1 MGVVIKGG
9 KIITDTDSYY
19 ADLRIENE
27 KIVSIGSNLEI
38 EGDEVVSAQG
48 CYLLP
53 GAIDPHTH
61 FDLDAGSTVTADDF
75 RSGSK
80 AALIG
85 GTTTII
91 DFATQNKGETLKEGL
106 NNWHKKADQ
115 KCYCDY
121 GFHMAITDWNENVS
135 SEMEEMKD
143 LGVTSYKM
151 YMAYKNVLQ
160 VNDSEILDALNKSKE
175 IGALMSFHC
184 ENGDII
190 DFLVNKAKNN
200 NELSPK
206 YHAIT
211 RPDDVEAEAV
221 YRLIKLAKMADVPI
235 YIVHLSTKRALEIV
249 TTERKNGA
257 KIYVETCPQYLLLDE
272 SCYEMDKED
281 DFNGAKYVMSPPL
294 RKKEDQEYLWNGIK
308 NKDIDTVAT
317 DHCSFNYK
325 GQKDLGR
332 NDFSKIPN
340 GSPGVEHR
348 LSLMYTNGVL
358 KERITLNQMVDLI
371 STKPAKLFGMY
382 PQKGTISV
390 GSDADIVIFN
400 PDYKGQISAKYQ
412 IQNVD
417 YTPYEGFAQIGR
429 VRDVFLRGN
438 RVVKEFLIC
447 DKSLCGKYI
456 HRK

>member
-27 KIVSIGSNLEI
+27 KIVSIGSNIEI
-38 EGDEVVSAQG
+38 EGDEVVTAQG

-61 FDLDAGSTVTADDF
+61 FDLDVGSTVTADDF
-75 RSGSK
+75 ESGSK

-91 DFATQNKGETLKEGL
+91 DFATQSKGETLKEGL

-160 VNDSEILDALNKSKE
+160 VNDSEILNALNKSKE

-200 NELSPK
+200 NEVSPK

-211 RPDDVEAEAV
+211 RPDDAEAEAV
-221 YRLIKLAKMADVPI
+221 YRIIKLAKMADAPI

-249 TTERKNGA
+249 TKERKNGV

-281 DFNGAKYVMSPPL
+281 DFQAAKYVMSPPL

-325 GQKDLGR
+325 GQKELGR

-348 LSLMYTNGVL
+348 LVLMYTNGVL
-358 KERITLNQMVDLI
+358 KERITLNQMIDAI
-371 STKPAKLFGMY
+371 STKPAKLFGIY
-382 PQKGTISV
+382 PQKGTISI

-400 PDYKGQISAKYQ
+400 PNYKGKISAKDQ

-417 YTPYEGFAQIGR
+417 YTPYEGFVQMGR

-447 DKSLCGKYI
+447 DKSPCGKYI
-456 HRK
+456 YRK